1 MADIEVG
8 RQIHWNENLEK
19 YFVGTGERANALS
32 WLHKKS
38 EEQYSKRT
46 IFIDLPVII
55 LGTLNGA
62 TSIGS
67 ESLFKGSQ
75 YAPVII
81 GVVALITTILTTIG
95 TYFSWARR
103 AEAHKISSVQYSK
116 LYRFINVELSLP
128 RHERMSPT
136 DLLKFTKDQ
145 YDRLIETSP
154 LVPTNIITEFNNR
167 FNKPEYQNIAKP
179 EITNGLHAIEV
190 FNPQPQPVEI
200 PHE

>member
-81 GVVALITTILTTIG
+81 GVVALIKTILTTIG